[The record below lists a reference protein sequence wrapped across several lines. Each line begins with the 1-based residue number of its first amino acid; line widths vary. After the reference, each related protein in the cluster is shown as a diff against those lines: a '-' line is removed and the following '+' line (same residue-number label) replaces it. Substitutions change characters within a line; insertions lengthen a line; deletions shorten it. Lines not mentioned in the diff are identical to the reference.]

1 MTEIYTP
8 YVEADTASFETVA
21 PDTGEMARRLQ
32 KTTEVFPWLVCEQAG
47 QVIGYAYASRLGERA
62 GYDWSAAASVYV
74 AGSSRRTGAGK
85 ALYNALFALLTAQG
99 YRALYGVL
107 ASPNPASERFHERM
121 GFVRQGLLQHAGYK
135 FGRPMGVAYYAKDLL
150 PVMEN
155 PPRPKPIT
163 AFSSADIAKIIEY
176 GLL

>member
-1 MTEIYTP
+1 MGRNTPRLQALYGTRRESNVAHFFNIVSIGDYMQNLIVRTALLGDVPRMTEIYTP

-85 ALYNALFALLTAQG
+85 ALYNA
-99 YRALYGVL
+99 
-107 ASPNPASERFHERM
+107 
-121 GFVRQGLLQHAGYK
+121 
-135 FGRPMGVAYYAKDLL
+135 
-150 PVMEN
+150 
-155 PPRPKPIT
+155 
-163 AFSSADIAKIIEY
+163 SSCCR
-176 GLL
+176 G